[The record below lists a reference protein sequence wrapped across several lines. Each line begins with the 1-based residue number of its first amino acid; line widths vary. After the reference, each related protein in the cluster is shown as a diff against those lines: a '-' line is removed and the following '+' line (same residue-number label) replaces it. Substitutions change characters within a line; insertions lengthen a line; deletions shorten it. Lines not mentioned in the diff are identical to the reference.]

1 MDNLD
6 LKCRIAAK
14 NSVGAAFSLCSV
26 TVFLQQNTNYKAVNI
41 QSDGTMCWC
50 NRGPGLVASDTR
62 AKHVE
67 MGAGALYIV
76 TSHIC
81 SVLTILTLQLK
92 WRRVASRVTWLS
104 WAAEGIFHGDEI
116 MLHSTSGSIS
126 MINRQSPTAA
136 AHSTTLVSSFGSNL
150 QNLDI
155 KHRAQS
161 RMGNMPNFQE
171 KEETSQPE
179 GG

>member
-1 MDNLD
+1 MDNLG

-14 NSVGAAFSLCSV
+14 TSVGAAFSLCSV

-50 NRGPGLVASDTR
+50 NPGPGLVASDTR

-81 SVLTILTLQLK
+81 SVLTILTLQLM

-104 WAAEGIFHGDEI
+104 RAAEGIFHGDEI
-116 MLHSTSGSIS
+116 MLHSTSGSK
-126 MINRQSPTAA
+126 QQPVT
-136 AHSTTLVSSFGSNL
+136 HSRSTQHHTPGSSIGSNL

-161 RMGNMPNFQE
+161 RMGNFQE

>member
-1 MDNLD
+1 MDNLG
-6 LKCRIAAK
+6 LKCIIAAK
-14 NSVGAAFSLCSV
+14 TSVGAAFSLCSV

-50 NRGPGLVASDTR
+50 NPGPGLVASDTR

-81 SVLTILTLQLK
+81 SVLTILTLQLM

-104 WAAEGIFHGDEI
+104 RAQRREYFMVTKLCSTPQVAA
-116 MLHSTSGSIS
+116 SSS
-126 MINRQSPTAA
+126 QSPTAA